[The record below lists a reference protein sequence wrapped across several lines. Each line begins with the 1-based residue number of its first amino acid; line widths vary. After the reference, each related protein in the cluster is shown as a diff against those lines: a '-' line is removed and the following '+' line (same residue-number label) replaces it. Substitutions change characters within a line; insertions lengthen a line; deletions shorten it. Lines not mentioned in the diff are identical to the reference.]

1 MTNVSA
7 RILALSFSWIVMSA
21 PLLSAQDLSK
31 YRDFQLG
38 MSLTTAAQQPGVT
51 SEARVPH
58 QRAELIQELTWQPT
72 RGLATSPAGD
82 SVRKVLLSFY
92 NDQLFRIA
100 VSYEWERTE
109 GLTVEDM
116 IAALSATYGP
126 PTLPNPDLIPLLSR
140 GTADSD
146 RILAH
151 WEDAQSSLNL
161 VRPSYASTFGVVMFS
176 KRSDALARAATAQSL
191 WLGDQEASARAVERK
206 RSQDDA
212 DLARQEQVRARNK
225 ATFRF

>member
-7 RILALSFSWIVMSA
+7 RILTLSFSCVMMSA

-31 YRDFQLG
+31 YREFHLG
-38 MSLTTAAQQPGVT
+38 MSLAAAAQQSGVT
-51 SEARVPH
+51 REARVPH
-58 QRAELIQELTWQPT
+58 QRAQLIQELTWQPP
-72 RGLATSPAGD
+72 RALATSPPGD

-116 IAALSATYGP
+116 IDALSATYGP
-126 PTLPNPDLIPLLSR
+126 ATLPNADFIPLLSR
-140 GTADSD
+140 GTVDSD

-151 WEDAQSSLNL
+151 WEDTQYSLNL
-161 VRPSYASTFGVVMFS
+161 VRPSYASTFGLVMFS
-176 KRSDALARAATAQSL
+176 KRSDALARAATVQSL
-191 WLGDQEASARAVERK
+191 WLDDQEASARAVERK

-212 DLARQEQVRARNK
+212 DQTRQEQVRARNK
-225 ATFRF
+225 AAFRF

>member
-7 RILALSFSWIVMSA
+7 RILALSFSWLVMSA

-31 YRDFQLG
+31 YREFQLG
-38 MSLTTAAQQPGVT
+38 MSLATAAQQPGVT
-51 SEARVPH
+51 PEARVPH
-58 QRAELIQELTWQPT
+58 QRTELIQELTWQPP
-72 RGLATSPAGD
+72 RGLATSPPGD

-92 NDQLFRIA
+92 KDQLFRVA

-109 GLTVEDM
+109 GLTAEDM

-126 PTLPNPDLIPLLSR
+126 ATLPNPDLIPLLSR
-140 GTADSD
+140 GAADSD

-151 WEDAQSSLNL
+151 WEDAQYSLNL
-161 VRPSYASTFGVVMFS
+161 VRPSYASTFGLVMFS
-176 KRSDALARAATAQSL
+176 KRSDALARAATVQSL
-191 WLGDQEASARAVERK
+191 WLGDQEASARAIERK
-206 RSQDDA
+206 RNQDDA
-212 DLARQEQVRARNK
+212 DHARQEQVRARNK

>member
-7 RILALSFSWIVMSA
+7 RILALSFCSVVMSA
-21 PLLSAQDLSK
+21 PLLSAQDLSQ
-31 YRDFQLG
+31 YREFQLG
-38 MSLTTAAQQPGVT
+38 MSLATAAQKSGVT
-51 SEARVPH
+51 REALPH
-58 QRAELIQELTWQPT
+58 QPAKLIQELIWQPP
-72 RGLATSPAGD
+72 RGIATSPPED
-82 SVRKVLLSFY
+82 SVRKVILSFY

-140 GTADSD
+140 GGAADSD

-161 VRPSYASTFGVVMFS
+161 VRPSYASTYGLVIFS
-176 KRSDALARAATAQSL
+176 KRLDALARAATVQSL
-191 WLGDQEASARAVERK
+191 WLDDQESSARAIGRK

-212 DLARQEQVRARNK
+212 DHARQEQVRARNK
-225 ATFRF
+225 AAFRF

>member
-7 RILALSFSWIVMSA
+7 RILALSFSWVVMSA

-31 YRDFQLG
+31 YREFQMG
-38 MSLTTAAQQPGVT
+38 MSLATASQQSGVT
-51 SEARVPH
+51 PEARVPH
-58 QRAELIQELTWQPT
+58 QRAELIQELTWQPP
-72 RGLATSPAGD
+72 RGLATAHPGD
-82 SVRKVLLSFY
+82 SVRKVLLGFY

-116 IAALSATYGP
+116 IDALSATYGP

-140 GTADSD
+140 GAADSD
-146 RILAH
+146 KIVAH
-151 WEDAQSSLNL
+151 WEDAQYSLNL
-161 VRPSYASTFGVVMFS
+161 VRPSYASTFGLVMFS
-176 KRSDALARAATAQSL
+176 KRSDALVRAATVHSL
-191 WLGDQEASARAVERK
+191 WLDDQEASARATERK

-212 DLARQEQVRARNK
+212 DHTRQEEVRARNK
-225 ATFRF
+225 AAFRF